1 MENQEL
7 LEMEKLACKVRL
19 YTIEG
24 VFNAKSGHPGG
35 SLSAADI
42 ITYLDFKEMKVDAA
56 HPDDPNRDRFVL
68 SKGHCCPALYG
79 ALALKGYFSGEEI
92 KSLRHIGA
100 MLQGHPDMKGTPGV
114 DMSSGSLGQG
124 VSAACGMALAGK
136 YDKADY
142 RVYAMLGDGECE
154 EGQVWEAAMF
164 AAHHKLDNLC
174 LIVDFNGLQIDGH
187 VNDVAGLEPLDK
199 KFEGFGFEVLKIDGH
214 NFDEIEAALNKAK
227 TVKGK
232 PTVIIATTIKGKGV
246 SYMEHQVGWHGKAP
260 NAEEYKV
267 AMDELN
273 AQLKALEA

>member
-7 LEMEKLACKVRL
+7 LEMKKNACKVRR

-42 ITYLDFKEMKVDAA
+42 ITYLYFKEMNVDAA

-164 AAHHKLDNLC
+164 AAHRKLDNLC

-187 VNDVAGLEPLDK
+187 VNEVAGLEPLDK
-199 KFEGFGFEVLKIDGH
+199 KFEGFGFEVIKIDGH
-214 NFDEIEAALNKAK
+214 NEIEAAFNKAR

-232 PTVIIATTIKGKGV
+232 PTVIIAKTIKGKGV
-246 SYMEHQVGWHGKAP
+246 SYMENQVGWHGKAP
-260 NAEEYKV
+260 NAEEYQA